1 MIIMQHAAC
10 NTQTH
15 EMQRRSRDAT
25 SVVVRIHA
33 SAPTNKQAK
42 HPCEQSIPASK
53 ASPRAR
59 VSYHTHRLR
68 AQPTS

>member
-1 MIIMQHAAC
+1 MIIMQHANA
-10 NTQTH
+10 
-15 EMQRRSRDAT
+15 RDAT